1 MLSFGWFARY
11 TAELV
16 VFAIG
21 VLPNRLVEVIPPNE
35 KEEKKNKQKQKK
47 EEKKGRTTDS
57 INPSHKYMP

>member
-16 VFAIG
+16 VFAIR

-35 KEEKKNKQKQKK
+35 KKREETNKQAKTKK
-47 EEKKGRTTDS
+47 EEKKG
-57 INPSHKYMP
+57 

>member
-35 KEEKKNKQKQKK
+35 KEEKNKQAKT
-47 EEKKGRTTDS
+47 KKGREEGT
-57 INPSHKYMP
+57 NH